1 MDMKYVK
8 ISRRKF
14 FVKSGGTLAAVCAGG
29 LLSTILNSCKGNGP
43 SGPSNVAAMTIIQA
57 SASNNE
63 ISISLDASSPIAA
76 RNTRAVIEYA
86 GQSEAIL
93 AEHNQDDTYRAIS
106 GVCTHQGCFV
116 TDYDGTNNVFVCPC
130 HGSRFDLNGNV
141 VQGPAPS
148 KLIQYN
154 TRVENN
160 SLIITL

>member
-1 MDMKYVK
+1 MRSVK
-8 ISRRKF
+8 ISRREF
-14 FVKSGGTLAAVCAGG
+14 LVKSAGTIAVVSAGG
-29 LLSTILNSCKGNGP
+29 LVSTILNSCKGSSP
-43 SGPSNVAAMTIIQA
+43 SGPPSVSAMQIIQA
-57 SASNNE
+57 SVSNNE

-76 RNTRAVIEYA
+76 KNTRAVVEYA
-86 GQSEAIL
+86 GGSEAIL
-93 AEHNQDDTYRAIS
+93 AEHNSDDTFRAIS

-130 HGSRFDLNGNV
+130 HGSRFDLTGNV

-148 KLIQYN
+148 KLIAYN